1 MLHNPIFSYDGKYW
15 KLKEAVNMPQPV
27 QKPFR
32 VSVGARQPRMIKI
45 TAKYADGINSSGNL
59 QNIYQIL
66 EKYHENLEKL
76 GKKVDDVFISGFA
89 PSVYLLKNAKEYE
102 DTLQKW
108 KQRGSDINIAREY
121 SFIGTADVLV
131 DKWRKAMDLG
141 MKMSVINVRPSS
153 SIEEN
158 AEKLAHF
165 KDEVASQL

>member
-1 MLHNPIFSYDGKYW
+1 
-15 KLKEAVNMPQPV
+15 
-27 QKPFR
+27 
-32 VSVGARQPRMIKI
+32 
-45 TAKYADGINSSGNL
+45 
-59 QNIYQIL
+59 
-66 EKYHENLEKL
+66 
-76 GKKVDDVFISGFA
+76 
-89 PSVYLLKNAKEYE
+89 LKNAKEYE